1 MYHTKYFFGYNGM
14 ETKNRSELIKYGAVS
29 MIILLLDAIWI
40 GSNLGM
46 YSGAV
51 KAVQKSDMVVNYY
64 YAFLAYVLVLFTS
77 LYIAIPF
84 TKLHLEKSDSIFDK
98 FWKSFLYGGT
108 VGLAVYGIYNT
119 TCLAI
124 YKDYS
129 WSVAL
134 YDTIWGTTLN
144 TLSVFIYTLM

>member
-1 MYHTKYFFGYNGM
+1 M
-14 ETKNRSELIKYGAVS
+14 ETKNRGELTKYVAVGV
-29 MIILLLDAIWI
+29 IILVLDAVWI

-46 YSGAV
+46 YSRAV
-51 KAVQKSDMVVNYY
+51 KAVQKSEMIPNYY
-64 YAFLAYVLVLFTS
+64 YVVLAYVFVLFAS

-84 TKLHLEKSDSIFDK
+84 TKLHLEKSDTIFDK

-108 VGLAVYGIYNT
+108 VGLAVNGVYNT

-134 YDTIWGTTLN
+134 YDIVWGTTLN
-144 TLSVFIYTLM
+144 TLAVFIYTLM